1 MNKVELIGR
10 LTRDPDIRYTQGD
23 SPLCIARS
31 SLAVNRRYH
40 KDGEQSADF
49 ISLVAFGKMGEFFEK
64 YLRKGMKIAVTGRIQ
79 TGSYER
85 DGQRVYT
92 CDVIVEEA
100 EFCEKKS
107 DSERG
112 SGQPESDNGFM
123 NIPDGLEEDLP
134 FS

>member
-10 LTRDPDIRYTQGD
+10 LTRDPDIRYAQGNT
-23 SPLCIARS
+23 PLCIARS
-31 SLAVNRRYH
+31 NLAVNRRYH

-64 YLRKGMKIAVTGRIQ
+64 YLKKGMKIAVVGRIQ
-79 TGSYER
+79 TGSYEK
-85 DGQRVYT
+85 DGQRIYT
-92 CDVIVEEA
+92 CDVIVEES

-112 SGQPESDNGFM
+112 SGQSESDNGFM

>member
-10 LTRDPDIRYTQGD
+10 LTRDPDIRYAQGD
-23 SPLCIARS
+23 NHLCIARS
-31 SLAVNRRYH
+31 NLAVNRRYH

-64 YLRKGMKIAVTGRIQ
+64 YLKKGMKIAVTGRIQ
-79 TGSYER
+79 TGSYEK
-85 DGQRVYT
+85 DGQRIYT

-112 SGQPESDNGFM
+112 SGQMESDNGFM